1 MKYKFIT
8 IMHNLKFDS
17 IRNKGVRFFPGARF
31 SNRKEILNELFNSD
45 LMKYTVG
52 IHSINEF
59 EGKVYCYVTSELEN
73 IKTKEEMDKLG
84 SSLTF
89 YLLRIVQSFLTEL
102 WEVKDNNIYVRD
114 GFLVAYDDIIEDGFT
129 YKASLSAIFS
139 NSTLYDDET
148 LYTRSELDIAI
159 EKFLDNAKEKNIF
172 DKEFDYKT
180 PTDEIFFKNKKS
192 TRMERAYYFVLS
204 ARGSS
209 TLPMKIVYYCTAL
222 ECLFSTAK
230 TEMNYRIAERVALM
244 LGDNESEKRKYFN
257 LIKKTYDVRSTI
269 VHGSSLKGKSEELED
284 VSKGLD
290 QVMRKLLTAK
300 NDIFDKEDKEMENY
314 FLDLVFDSGVKDD
327 RFFV

>member
-1 MKYKFIT
+1 MKYTFIT

-17 IRNKGVRFFPGARF
+17 VMNKGIKFFPGARL
-31 SNRKEILNELFNSD
+31 SNRKEILNELFDSN

-59 EGKVYCYVTSELEN
+59 EGRVYCYVTSELEK
-73 IKTKEEMDKLG
+73 IKTKEDMDKIG
-84 SSLTF
+84 NGLTF
-89 YLLRIVQSFLTEL
+89 HFLRIVQSFLMEL

-114 GFLVAYDDIIEDGFT
+114 GFLVAYDDVIEEGFT

-148 LYTRSELDIAI
+148 LYTRSELDLAI
-159 EKFLDNAKEKNIF
+159 EKFQDNAEESSIF

-180 PTDEIFFKNKKS
+180 PTDEVFFKNQKS
-192 TRMERAYYFVLS
+192 TRMERAFYFVLS
-204 ARGSS
+204 ARGAS

-244 LGDNESEKRKYFN
+244 LGNNESEKRKYFN
-257 LIKKTYDVRSTI
+257 LIKKTYNVRSTI

-284 VSKGLD
+284 VSEGLD

-300 NDIFDKEDKEMENY
+300 NDIFDKEDKEIENY
-314 FLDLVFDSGVKDD
+314 FLDLIFDSGVKED